1 MILISPRRRVMANVG
16 CENTLNVLEGDDQQ
30 QDDSIC
36 SIWMTSFPNFV
47 FLLLLRHHL
56 RPPLSFLESFF
67 FSLVGSSHCTL
78 PIHLQSFHFPS
89 SFEVELFFLSSS
101 PRSCFAP
108 PWDLS
113 LPPRNHRWRCGH
125 LHHHRG
131 FDHHTAR
138 YRHRSGLLWVPS

>member
-1 MILISPRRRVMANVG
+1 MILISPRRRVMTNVG

-56 RPPLSFLESFF
+56 RPPLSFLASFS
-67 FSLVGSSHCTL
+67 FSLVGSSHCTP
-78 PIHLQSFHFPS
+78 PIHLQSFHFPF
-89 SFEVELFFLSSS
+89 SFEVELFFLSSF

-113 LPPRNHRWRCGH
+113 PRNHRWRCGH
-125 LHHHRG
+125 LHHTG
-131 FDHHTAR
+131 FG
-138 YRHRSGLLWVPS
+138 YRCRSGLLWVPS